1 VSEGLSRRTLL
12 AAVATLLAGG
22 AAWLLLPWRGSSPLG
37 RDALLAPFADATA
50 VSEVGSRVLAAVPR
64 WRDAR
69 LLRQDLDPELHFG
82 EEGFAARLVERVRDD
97 FAEGRVEIVDGWVLS
112 ETEAKLY
119 ALIELLP

>member
-1 VSEGLSRRTLL
+1 VSEGFSRRTLL
-12 AAVATLLAGG
+12 AVVATLFAGA
-22 AAWLLLPWRGSSPLG
+22 AAWLLLPWRGSLPLR
-37 RDALLAPFADATA
+37 RDALLAPFADPLA

-69 LLRQDLDPELHFG
+69 LLRQDLAPELRFG

>member
-1 VSEGLSRRTLL
+1 MSEGLSRRTLL
-12 AAVATLLAGG
+12 AGVAALGLAG
-22 AAWLLLPWRGSSPLG
+22 AAWLVLPWRAGSPPR
-37 RDALLAPFADATA
+37 RDALLAPFSDPAA

-69 LLRQDLDPELHFG
+69 LLSEELEPVLRWG
-82 EEGFAARLVERVRDD
+82 SEGFEVRLVERVRDD

-112 ETEAKLY
+112 ETEAKLF